1 MEGSGSK
8 KCQTTKNVPLKCV
21 LFEYPQNNNEL
32 FGITATKTVK
42 YKSKISLIECI
53 FSLNQACE
61 TAIKCNLGD
70 LFRFCC
76 T

>member
-32 FGITATKTVK
+32 FGITAT
-42 YKSKISLIECI
+42 
-53 FSLNQACE
+53 
-61 TAIKCNLGD
+61 
-70 LFRFCC
+70 
-76 T
+76 